1 VPQPGP
7 ARERLLIAAKRL
19 FYYQGIAATTIANV
33 AAAAGV
39 PLGNV
44 YYYFRSKE
52 ALVSAVIVARRQE
65 VLDELA
71 RATCEPDPLV
81 RLRRIVHDAPA
92 SRELLT
98 AHGCP
103 YMALAQ
109 GLRDTGGV
117 LASEASA
124 ILRLYLEFAQAQFA
138 LLNKQN
144 SYDLANDFIGRIYG
158 AYTIAGA
165 TGDRVFL
172 DHQLDRIQLWLSEAA
187 DN

>member
-1 VPQPGP
+1 L
-7 ARERLLIAAKRL
+7 AAAKRL
-19 FYYQGIAATTIANV
+19 FYHQGIAATTISDVAN
-33 AAAAGV
+33 AANV

-44 YYYFRSKE
+44 YYHFRSKE
-52 ALVSAVIVARRQE
+52 LLIAAVIAARRAE
-65 VLDELA
+65 VIEELQQA
-71 RATCEPDPLV
+71 NCERDPLV
-81 RLRRIVHDAPA
+81 RLHLMVHDAPA

-117 LASEASA
+117 LATEASA
-124 ILRLYLEFAQAQFA
+124 ILRLYLEFAQAQFV
-138 LLNKQN
+138 LLAKANAQ
-144 SYDLANDFIGRIYG
+144 DLANDLIGRIYG

-172 DHQLDRIQLWLSEAA
+172 DHQLGRIQCWLDEVAKS
-187 DN
+187 